1 MYVYIYIYIHII
13 YIYMA
18 YDVNSPDLVMSLRF
32 YVIK

>member
-1 MYVYIYIYIHII
+1 MYTYIYIYTYYI